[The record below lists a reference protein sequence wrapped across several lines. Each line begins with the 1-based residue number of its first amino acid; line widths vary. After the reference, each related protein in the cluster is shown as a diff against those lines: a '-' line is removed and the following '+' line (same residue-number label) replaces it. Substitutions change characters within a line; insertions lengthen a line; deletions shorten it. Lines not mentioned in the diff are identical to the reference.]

1 MEYFFLARMGDFFTE
16 GLCFDASTE
25 GNGGGRVASPIVYEG
40 RRRLSYA
47 AGERGKTK
55 DRGSSRWEPRPHN
68 RTRWA
73 EHVGFLGYT

>member
-1 MEYFFLARMGDFFTE
+1 MSL
-16 GLCFDASTE
+16 E
-25 GNGGGRVASPIVYEG
+25 GNGGPSGGVPHALKAQL
-40 RRRLSYA
+40 RLSYA

-55 DRGSSRWEPRPHN
+55 DRGPSRWEPRPHN